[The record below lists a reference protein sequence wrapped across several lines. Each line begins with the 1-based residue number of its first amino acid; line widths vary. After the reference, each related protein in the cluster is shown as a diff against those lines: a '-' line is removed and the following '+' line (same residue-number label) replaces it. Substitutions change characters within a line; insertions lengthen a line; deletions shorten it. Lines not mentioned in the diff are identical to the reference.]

1 MRSLNDIA
9 TDLKT
14 RLNTVFSDVRISAV
28 QTGEQMLQ
36 ELSALS
42 VQKLPAVLIVFESC
56 IFYAENTLRESKI
69 SLVLIDRFKA
79 GSDSRATSVLQSA
92 ESLITLFPPDGI
104 TVNDVFYI
112 PSDCQTATP
121 DPQFACL
128 GLRLTVRQG

>member
-1 MRSLNDIA
+1 MRALNDIA

-14 RLNTVFSDVRISAV
+14 RLETVFGNVRISSV

-36 ELSALS
+36 ELSALA
-42 VQKLPAVLIVFESC
+42 VQKLPAVLIVFENYM
-56 IFYAENTLRESKI
+56 FYNDNTLREHKI

-79 GSDSRATSVLQSA
+79 ASDSRSTSVLAAA

-104 TVNDVFYI
+104 TLNEVFYV
-112 PSDCQTATP
+112 PTDCQAATP

-128 GLRLTVRQG
+128 ALRLTVRQG